1 METKSFKN
9 WWFLTVNGLIAI
21 LFGLLLLL
29 FTSEF
34 LKTAIF
40 YFGILIL
47 ITGLILLITT
57 FYYFKKNKSASMVT
71 IQSIASIAIGLI
83 LIVFPG
89 ESLNLFFILIGIW
102 AAIIGILQLVI
113 LFLMR
118 GRLTNGPVLLIN
130 GLLTI
135 LLGIIIFLHPF
146 QVADTIGKLVGIFSI
161 VFGIT
166 MIYLSFL
173 VRKAIKTSDQVK

>member
-9 WWFLTVNGLIAI
+9 WWFLTVNGLVAI

-29 FTSEF
+29 FTEEI

-47 ITGLILLITT
+47 ITGVILLITT

-83 LIVFPG
+83 LMVFPK

-102 AAIIGILQLVI
+102 AAIIGILQLII
-113 LFLMR
+113 LFFMR
-118 GRLTNGPVLLIN
+118 DRLTNGPVLLIN

-135 LLGIIIFLHPF
+135 LLGIIIFMHPF
-146 QVADTIGKLVGIFSI
+146 QVADTIAKLVGIFSI

-173 VRKAIKTSDQVK
+173 VRKAIKASVPAK

>member
-9 WWFLTVNGLIAI
+9 WWFLTFNGLIAI
-21 LFGLLLLL
+21 IFGLLLLL
-29 FTSEF
+29 FTAEI

-40 YFGILIL
+40 YFGVLVL
-47 ITGLILLITT
+47 ITGILLLITT
-57 FYYFKKNKSASMVT
+57 FYYFKKNKSATMVT
-71 IQSIASIAIGLI
+71 IQSIASIATGLI
-83 LIVFPG
+83 LIVFPQ

-102 AAIIGILQLVI
+102 AAIIGIIQLVI

-118 GRLTNGPVLLIN
+118 GRLTNWPVLLIN

-166 MIYLSFL
+166 MIYLSF
-173 VRKAIKTSDQVK
+173 VIRKAVKTANKAN

>member
-9 WWFLTVNGLIAI
+9 WWFLTVNGLVAI

-29 FTSEF
+29 FTAEI

-47 ITGLILLITT
+47 ITGVILLITT

-83 LIVFPG
+83 LMVFPK

-102 AAIIGILQLVI
+102 AAIIGILQLII
-113 LFLMR
+113 LFFMR
-118 GRLTNGPVLLIN
+118 DRLTNGPVLLIN

-135 LLGIIIFLHPF
+135 LLGIIIFMHPF
-146 QVADTIGKLVGIFSI
+146 QVADTIAKLVGIFSI

-173 VRKAIKTSDQVK
+173 VRKAIKASVPAK